1 MGIPFWLLIR
11 SPDNSSHHPVMKNLL
26 LRRWLFFCMPDT
38 WLLWIDDGFLRMVTM
53 LQSLRSG
60 QNVGC
65 KIFWALLLVHISVF
79 IAFLHQKQL
88 PRQDVDTSEHYFDHK
103 KA

>member
-26 LRRWLFFCMPDT
+26 LRRRLFFCVPYT
-38 WLLWIDDGFLRMVTM
+38 WLLRIEDRFLGTVAM

-65 KIFWALLLVHISVF
+65 KIFWVLLLVHILVF
-79 IAFLHQKQL
+79 IA
-88 PRQDVDTSEHYFDHK
+88 VSYSSSE
-103 KA
+103 AAAPTRC